1 MSLLTAKMLLDLTES
16 QEQEEIL
23 SESTAPRTSKQNLE
37 SKIESLIRS
46 IRNLSEKQMRLEFE
60 LKRQKKSLARK
71 REELKRV
78 SKTTQIK
85 GNLSLEGSV
94 LESQNQETR
103 TDDIKRTQSLLQE
116 SARILEEE

>member
-1 MSLLTAKMLLDLTES
+1 MSLYSYRQLVEQPKP
-16 QEQEEIL
+16 QEQQEIL

-46 IRNLSEKQMRLEFE
+46 IQNLSEKKSRLEFE

-85 GNLSLEGSV
+85 GTLT
-94 LESQNQETR
+94 LESSEIEPQHQETR
-103 TDDIKRTQSLLQE
+103 TDDFKRTQSLLQE
-116 SARILEEE
+116 SARILEE

>member
-1 MSLLTAKMLLDLTES
+1 MSLLTTKMLLDS
-16 QEQEEIL
+16 VNVPEQAEIL

-85 GNLSLEGSV
+85 GNLT
-94 LESQNQETR
+94 LESSDPESQYQETR

-116 SARILEEE
+116 SARILEE